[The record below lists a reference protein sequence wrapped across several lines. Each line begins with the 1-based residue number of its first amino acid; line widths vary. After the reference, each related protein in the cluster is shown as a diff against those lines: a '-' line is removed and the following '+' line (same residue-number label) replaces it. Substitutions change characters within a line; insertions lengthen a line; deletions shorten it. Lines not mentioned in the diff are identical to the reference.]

1 MHFKKLLALLVSA
14 ALMLSLLAGCG
25 NGESAVQALLKLL
38 DGRYPNISIEID
50 HDLEAD
56 LRQAIRKAEAENAGD
71 DAAVIR
77 AALETALGST
87 ITFRYLGDGQQG
99 DTTFD
104 LVFYAGSDP
113 DKAAQAAYSQWNLV
127 FANVPDDGKY
137 DTSLAMVE
145 TENGVWMLVKATVDK
160 AGTPDKPDKD
170 DENGEDN
177 GQQEPQE
184 PAIPENGYEIVD
196 DVYNV
201 YNEEGLKAWAEAAAD
216 NPTLDC
222 TLKDDITLTEVWT
235 PIGTHAKPYTGI
247 FDGDGHKISGLNA
260 TTSSQYS
267 GLFGYIK
274 GATVK
279 NLALDAPTVSCSH
292 SNGYAGGVA
301 AYMQDSTIENCQVS
315 DGSISCTDNE
325 STAGGIVGYVHIFDL
340 QADENV
346 VKNCQVSGVTIS
358 AKYSGGVAGTTS
370 DGNSRIENCEVSG
383 SIITSQVSDK
393 SYNGNAGGIVGSQGQ
408 STTQNCFAHGNIILA
423 TGPSGRAGGVVGSLS
438 GNSTTLCI
446 TACGST
452 GNTIKAT
459 ATQDGSAAG
468 GVVGYTNGGTVTACF
483 SADDTITGPEGDPR
497 AGGVVGACSNAQGN
511 SVEDCYWSNNLND
524 DVGYKGTGVLD
535 NHLVDGKTVTWSTVA
550 DAMGDYWQDN
560 GPDRCPA
567 LKDQ

>member
-25 NGESAVQALLKLL
+25 GESVASALLKLL

-127 FANVPDDGKY
+127 FSNVPDDGKY
-137 DTSLAMVE
+137 DTALAMVE

-170 DENGEDN
+170 DDEPET
-177 GQQEPQE
+177 QEPPEQE
-184 PAIPENGYEIVD
+184 KGYTVSED
-196 DVYNV
+196 GKTYEVYNAD
-201 YNEEGLKAWAEAAAD
+201 GLMAWNKAVQG
-216 NPTLDC
+216 NLSLNC
-222 TLKDDITLTEVWT
+222 TLTSNIDLTGTNWT
-235 PIGTHAKPYTGI
+235 PIGTGSDNAYTGI
-247 FDGDGHKISGLNA
+247 FDGGGHKISGLNA

-279 NLALDAPTVSCSH
+279 KLTLDAPTVSCSH

-301 AYMQDSTIENCQVS
+301 AYMWNSTIENCQVS
-315 DGSISCTDNE
+315 GGKISCTNDT
-325 STAGGIVGYVHIFDL
+325 STAGGIVGYVHIHNPQD
-340 QADENV
+340 DKNV

-358 AKYSGGVAGTTS
+358 AKYAGGVAGNMS
-370 DGNSRIENCEVSG
+370 DGNSRIENCEVSRCE
-383 SIITSQVSDK
+383 ITSQVSGT
-393 SYNGNAGGIVGSQGQ
+393 NGNAGGIVGSQGQ
-408 STTQNCFAHGNIILA
+408 STTQNCFARGNTILA
-423 TGPSGRAGGVVGSLS
+423 TGPSGRAGGVVGNGLVSS
-438 GNSTTLCI
+438 I
-446 TACGST
+446 IACGST
-452 GNTIKAT
+452 GNTIT
-459 ATQDGSAAG
+459 AALTPDGSAAG
-468 GVVGYTNGGTVTACF
+468 GVAGYTNGVTVTACF
-483 SADDTITGPEGDPR
+483 SADDTITGPEEDSR
-497 AGGVVGACSNAQGN
+497 AGGVVGYAN
-511 SVEDCYWSNNLND
+511 SKTSMTECYWSGSLGAAGTSSGTVKGCYK
-524 DVGYKGTGVLD
+524 VGTD
-535 NHLVDGKTVTWSTVA
+535 EITWSTVA
-550 DAMGDYWQDN
+550 DAMNTAGGKQWQYKDS
-560 GPDRCPA
+560 DSCPT
-567 LKDQ
+567 LKKQ